1 MRIDEALREATQRL
15 KNLPDGDGRRD
26 ARVLL
31 ASLIGDF
38 EILYREPEKEL
49 KPDEASKY
57 WEWVGRRAK
66 REPVSHIIGSREF
79 YSRDFKVSANVL
91 DPRPDSET
99 LVDAVL
105 SRLGADRTDLSI
117 LDLGTGSGCLLITL
131 LLELENSSGL
141 GVDISA
147 DALHHAKENAELL
160 QVSNRSAFVESKW
173 FAAIE
178 GKYDVIV
185 SNPPYIE
192 SAVIETLQPEV
203 RNFEP
208 HLALDGGTD
217 GLECY
222 RKILTDIDGYL
233 NADGLV
239 VFEIGQG
246 QEQALTAL
254 MEAAGFSEI
263 QQHKDLS
270 SIVRNVS
277 GKLKV

>member
-1 MRIDEALREATQRL
+1 M